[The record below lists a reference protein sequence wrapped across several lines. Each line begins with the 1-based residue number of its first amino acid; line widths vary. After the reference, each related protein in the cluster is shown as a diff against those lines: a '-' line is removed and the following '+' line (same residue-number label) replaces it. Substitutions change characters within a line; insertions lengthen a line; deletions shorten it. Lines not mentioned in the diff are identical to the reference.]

1 MEIKIRFDG
10 ILCFVPETAAKTFLS
25 LYLISDGKRHFY
37 TTDRNEFGRLPKRYT
52 KDICCYISAK
62 RRKSLIP
69 LFRLSKPGSEGYGN
83 RNRKLTD
90 CHILT
95 TRVRERK
102 NYIEGKGFQDD
113 GIIGYVRKTRK
124 LGYIPLYRALR
135 KDNDSYFYTTEVNKI
150 DDLTAPITD
159 RQAEKILRTGLKRHQ
174 YRARI
179 YMADSRYFCPSLD
192 SARKVVRESKVSR
205 RRYVYEK
212 YDCDDFALLLKGE
225 FILDAYKDGNRRYP
239 HASGIVW
246 GNLPAHAMNVAI
258 IDRWKGEVSGR
269 VKDRYAV
276 YIIEPQNGYF
286 YRPEDGKLDEVCLIV
301 M

>member
-1 MEIKIRFDG
+1 MVAKMRFEG
-10 ILCFVPETAAKTFLS
+10 VLCFVPETAAKTLVP
-25 LYLISDGKRHFY
+25 LYLITDGDRHFY
-37 TTDRNEFGRLPKRYT
+37 TTDRNEFGRLPKRYA
-52 KDICCYISAK
+52 KDICCYISVK
-62 RRKSLIP
+62 KRKSLIP
-69 LFRLSKPGSEGYGN
+69 LFRLSKPSSGGN
-83 RNRKLTD
+83 GKRNKKLID

-95 TRVRERK
+95 TSLRERS
-102 NYIEGKGFQDD
+102 NYIKDKGFQDD

-124 LGYIPLYRALR
+124 SGYIPLYRALR
-135 KDNDSYFYTTEVNKI
+135 KDNESYFYTTEINKI
-150 DDLTAPITD
+150 DELTAPITNS
-159 RQAEKILRTGLKRHQ
+159 QAEKILRTGLKRYQ

-179 YMADSRYFCPSLD
+179 YMADSRYFCPSLE
-192 SARKVVRESKVSR
+192 SARKVVRQSKVSR

-212 YDCDDFALLLKGE
+212 HDCDDFALLLKGE
-225 FILDAYKDGNRRYP
+225 FILDAYKEGNRRYP

-276 YIIEPQNGYF
+276 YIVEPQNGYF
-286 YRPEDGKLDEVCLIV
+286 YRPEEGKLDEIFLIL

>member
-1 MEIKIRFDG
+1 
-10 ILCFVPETAAKTFLS
+10 LCFVPEGAVKTYVP
-25 LYLISDGKRHFY
+25 LYLISDNEKHFY
-37 TTDRNEFGRLPKRYT
+37 TTDKNEFGRLPKRYK

-62 RRKSLIP
+62 RQKSLMP
-69 LFRLSKPGSEGYGN
+69 LFRLSKPSSLGYGK
-83 RNRKLTD
+83 RKRKSID
-90 CHILT
+90 SHILT
-95 TRVRERK
+95 TSLRERK

-124 LGYIPLYRALR
+124 RGYIPLYRALR
-135 KDNDSYFYTTEVNKI
+135 KDNDSFIYTIEIQKI
-150 DDLTAPITD
+150 DEITEPITNS
-159 RQAEKILRTGLKRHQ
+159 QAERILRNGLKRHQ

-192 SARKVVRESKVSR
+192 RAREVARQSKVSR
-205 RRYVYEK
+205 RQYVYEK
-212 YDCDDFALLLKGE
+212 HDCDDFALLLKGG

-239 HASGIVW
+239 HALGIVW

-258 IDRWKGEVSGR
+258 IDRWKGEATKR
-269 VKDRYAV
+269 IKDRYAV

-286 YRPEDGKLDEVCLIV
+286 YWPEDGKLDEIFLIV